1 MKSMK
6 IVTLTWVTLTS
17 MAATLLLAQDKD
29 TKTSKDADKKQSQD
43 TSKSDASKGAAS
55 ADPVSSV
62 IPKGATQIE
71 PNLYRFTDAQ
81 GKTWFYR
88 RFPFG
93 VSKWEDKPAE
103 QVAKEEPLASVIRD
117 LGDSVEF
124 QRRTPFG
131 ISKWVSKKI
140 DLSDDE
146 KELLATYEAKRAAAP
161 NTGKTAD
168 AGKTAPESKNDD
180 KSKDKQEKK

>member
-1 MKSMK
+1 MK
-6 IVTLTWVTLTS
+6 IILTWVALTC

-29 TKTSKDADKKQSQD
+29 TKSSKDADKKQSQD
-43 TSKSDASKGAAS
+43 ASKSDASKGAA
-55 ADPVSSV
+55 AGDPVASV

-103 QVAKEEPLASVIRD
+103 QVAKEEPLASVVRD

-131 ISKWVSKKI
+131 ISKWVSKKA
-140 DLSDDE
+140 DMNDEE
-146 KELLATYEAKRAAAP
+146 KELLATYEAKRATPPKDSEKPGA
-161 NTGKTAD
+161 
-168 AGKTAPESKNDD
+168 D
-180 KSKDKQEKK
+180 KSKDQQEKR

>member
-1 MKSMK
+1 MK
-6 IVTLTWVTLTS
+6 IIILIS

-29 TKTSKDADKKQSQD
+29 TKSGKDGDKKQSQD
-43 TSKSDASKGAAS
+43 ASKSDASKGAAA
-55 ADPVSSV
+55 ADPVASV

-93 VSKWEDKPAE
+93 VSKWEDKPVE
-103 QVAKEEPLASVIRD
+103 QVAKEEPLASVVRD

-131 ISKWVSKKI
+131 ISKWVSKKT
-140 DLSDDE
+140 DLNDDE
-146 KELLATYEAKRAAAP
+146 KELLATYEAKRAAAA
-161 NTGKTAD
+161 NSGKT
-168 AGKTAPESKNDD
+168 PESKNDD
-180 KSKDKQEKK
+180 KSKQEKK

>member
-6 IVTLTWVTLTS
+6 IVTLTWVTLTW

-29 TKTSKDADKKQSQD
+29 TKSSKDADKKQSHDASQSD
-43 TSKSDASKGAAS
+43 TSKGAAS

-131 ISKWVSKKI
+131 ISKWVSKKT

-146 KELLATYEAKRAAAP
+146 KELLATYEAKRAAAA
-161 NTGKTAD
+161 NS
-168 AGKTAPESKNDD
+168 GKTAPADKSD
-180 KSKDKQEKK
+180 KSKDQQEKK

>member
-1 MKSMK
+1 MK
-6 IVTLTWVTLTS
+6 IIILTGVTLTWL
-17 MAATLLLAQDKD
+17 AATLLLAQDKD
-29 TKTSKDADKKQSQD
+29 TKSSKDTDKKSQD
-43 TSKSDASKGAAS
+43 ATKSDASKGAAS
-55 ADPVSSV
+55 SDPVASV

-103 QVAKEEPLASVIRD
+103 QVAKEEPLASAIRD

-131 ISKWVSKKI
+131 ISKWISKKA
-140 DLSDDE
+140 DMNDEE
-146 KELLATYEAKRAAAP
+146 KELLATYEAKRATEP
-161 NTGKTAD
+161 KDSGKPGTVQ
-168 AGKTAPESKNDD
+168 N
-180 KSKDKQEKK
+180 KDKQEKK

>member
-6 IVTLTWVTLTS
+6 IVTLTL

-29 TKTSKDADKKQSQD
+29 TKSSKDADKKQSQD

-55 ADPVSSV
+55 ADPVASV

-131 ISKWVSKKI
+131 ISKWVSKKT
-140 DLSDDE
+140 DLNDDE
-146 KELLATYEAKRAAAP
+146 KELLATYEAKRAAAA
-161 NTGKTAD
+161 NSGKTVD
-168 AGKTAPESKNDD
+168 TGKTAPESKSD
-180 KSKDKQEKK
+180 KSKDHQEKK

>member
-6 IVTLTWVTLTS
+6 IVTLTWVTVTW

-29 TKTSKDADKKQSQD
+29 TKSSKDADKKQSQD
-43 TSKSDASKGAAS
+43 ASKSDAAKAAAA
-55 ADPVSSV
+55 ADPVASV

-103 QVAKEEPLASVIRD
+103 QVAKEEPLASVVRD

-131 ISKWVSKKI
+131 ISKWISKKT
-140 DLSDDE
+140 DLNEDE
-146 KELLATYEAKRAAAP
+146 KELLATYEAKRGAAA
-161 NTGKTAD
+161 NSGKT
-168 AGKTAPESKNDD
+168 PESKNDD
-180 KSKDKQEKK
+180 KSKQEKK

>member
-1 MKSMK
+1 MK
-6 IVTLTWVTLTS
+6 IILTWVALTC

-29 TKTSKDADKKQSQD
+29 TKSSKDADKKQSQD
-43 TSKSDASKGAAS
+43 ASKSDASKGAA
-55 ADPVSSV
+55 AGDPVASV

-103 QVAKEEPLASVIRD
+103 QVAKEEPLASVVRD

-131 ISKWVSKKI
+131 ISKWVSKKT
-140 DLSDDE
+140 DLNDDE
-146 KELLATYEAKRAAAP
+146 KELLATYEAKRAAAA
-161 NTGKTAD
+161 NSGKP
-168 AGKTAPESKNDD
+168 PESKNDD
-180 KSKDKQEKK
+180 KSKQEKK

>member
-6 IVTLTWVTLTS
+6 IVTLTWVTLTW

-29 TKTSKDADKKQSQD
+29 TKSSKDADKKQSQNA
-43 TSKSDASKGAAS
+43 SKSDASKGASS

-62 IPKGATQIE
+62 IPKGATQVE

-103 QVAKEEPLASVIRD
+103 QVAKEEPLAGVVRD

-131 ISKWVSKKI
+131 MSKWVSKKT
-140 DLSDDE
+140 DLNDEE
-146 KELLATYEAKRAAAP
+146 KELFATYEAKRIGAP
-161 NTGKTAD
+161 NTGKPGD
-168 AGKTAPESKNDD
+168 VGKAPPAD
-180 KSKDKQEKK
+180 KSTTGKQEKE

>member
-1 MKSMK
+1 MK
-6 IVTLTWVTLTS
+6 IILTWVALTC

-29 TKTSKDADKKQSQD
+29 TKSSKDADKKQSQD
-43 TSKSDASKGAAS
+43 ASKSDASKGAA
-55 ADPVSSV
+55 AGDPVASV

-103 QVAKEEPLASVIRD
+103 QVAKEEPPASVVRD

-131 ISKWVSKKI
+131 ISKWVSKKT
-140 DLSDDE
+140 DLNDDE
-146 KELLATYEAKRAAAP
+146 KELLATYEAKRAAAA
-161 NTGKTAD
+161 NSGKP
-168 AGKTAPESKNDD
+168 PESKNDD
-180 KSKDKQEKK
+180 KSKQEKK

>member
-1 MKSMK
+1 MK
-6 IVTLTWVTLTS
+6 IILTWVALTC

-29 TKTSKDADKKQSQD
+29 TKSSKDADKKQSQD
-43 TSKSDASKGAAS
+43 ASKSDASKGAA
-55 ADPVSSV
+55 AGDPVASV

-103 QVAKEEPLASVIRD
+103 QVAKEEPLASVVRD

-131 ISKWVSKKI
+131 ISKWVSKKA
-140 DLSDDE
+140 DMNDDE
-146 KELLATYEAKRAAAP
+146 KELLATYEAKRAAAA
-161 NTGKTAD
+161 NSGKP
-168 AGKTAPESKNDD
+168 PESKNDD
-180 KSKDKQEKK
+180 KSKQEKK